1 MTKKKSQL
9 NESLKLYQM
18 LILGCILSSLLILN
32 SNFIVNENRKD
43 NLNEE
48 KRKLFD
54 KIISKRLLE
63 GDETNANEEPL
74 EGSDKVC
81 DKGSDKLKKYYKS
94 GDLKDLGLK
103 EDEDL
108 KYEGKGEPYF
118 DSLINI
124 IKSALGGKEEGESG
138 PNSETGGSGSNDGPG
153 DSGPNDGTGDSGSN
167 DGNGG
172 RILQEM
178 DISSMQ
184 EDIITYAKHVIPIV
198 VFFVIGILSLPGWLI
213 CCFCCCCN
221 CCCCCCCKKPGCK
234 IPCFIFTYIFYAL
247 SVAIC
252 IYSLAESNKIFV
264 GIADTEC
271 SILKFFDQV
280 LEGELKETL
289 PRWAGIE
296 GINRILENIS
306 SKLDGLE
313 GRITN
318 NLEVQIGNIENGQSD
333 FNTKITEIPDKFKSG
348 GSYLPEYSK
357 NYDPAIQ
364 LENGYTI
371 EGTYVLDLIKLL
383 GEYQDNKFKPE
394 EKSFL
399 WAWNKEYNI
408 ISEEAHNYLTEAK
421 ESFQSIVEGNIGE
434 IQSSLNQGKQTLNQL
449 KDSFSD
455 ITSEITDPI
464 IDYSDLIDNYGK
476 LGFKLVFGVLA
487 LMNIALAALV
497 LLICFCSGKMCTNC
511 CCCRCICKLFTHLLW
526 NILALLMFITFMI
539 GFLFSLIGTIGYD
552 AMSVISFVVSKDNL
566 GENGEKILVD
576 KLGDAASYLDKCING
591 NGEIVEIIGIK
602 PDDINSFNN
611 ISLVENQI
619 KESKQL
625 FEDNKKCLT
634 YERILTELNE
644 RTNLTN
650 SNLMLIKADAD
661 TENVFEEEYIQNNVN
676 KYFVFKDQFGYLNN
690 NINAK
695 SIQESWD
702 INSNDE
708 TKKCFAGQ
716 TNDVGIEGSSSP
728 LVFNPRVCKP
738 IDRDWIYDINPDTSS
753 NDACLKGR
761 AQILSDTI
769 DLLNNVKNAPNEA
782 NRYLK
787 IITDLK
793 DAYLNYL
800 QIYITAL
807 ESFEN
812 EISDI
817 FGSIKEYIN
826 DDDSLFSFIKCNFI
840 GTNLK
845 VMLEFLKSALGKDI
859 KTVGICLIIVGCSL
873 ALSISSTILLIVV
886 INTGIDQNK
895 QELKQ
900 EEMNKIPEYQL
911 SSGGRVVQYK
921 Y

>member
-9 NESLKLYQM
+9 NESLKLYQI

-32 SNFIVNENRKD
+32 SNFVVNEKRKD

-63 GDETNANEEPL
+63 GDETNANEKPL

-138 PNSETGGSGSNDGPG
+138 SNSETGGSGANGGGEGGDTPG
-153 DSGPNDGTGDSGSN
+153 GG
-167 DGNGG
+167 GG
-172 RILQEM
+172 RILQDM

-184 EDIITYAKHVIPIV
+184 EDIITYAKHVISIV

-247 SVAIC
+247 SIAIC

-289 PRWAGIE
+289 PRWAGIQ
-296 GINRILENIS
+296 GINQILENIS
-306 SKLDGLE
+306 SKLNGLE
-313 GRITN
+313 DRIED
-318 NLEVQIGNIENGQSD
+318 NLNVQIDNIERGQSAFD
-333 FNTKITEIPDKFKSG
+333 TKITGIPDKFKSG
-348 GSYLPEYSK
+348 GSYLSEYSK
-357 NYDPAIQ
+357 NYASAIQ
-364 LENGYTI
+364 LESGYTI

-408 ISEEAHNYLTEAK
+408 ISEEALNYLTEAK
-421 ESFQSIVEGNIGE
+421 ESFESIVEGNIGD
-434 IQSSLNQGKQTLNQL
+434 IQNSLYQGKQTLNQL

-591 NGEIVEIIGIK
+591 NGEIVDIIGID
-602 PDDINSFNN
+602 PDDINSFNE

-661 TENVFEEEYIQNNVN
+661 IEKVFEEDYIQNNLN

-708 TKKCFAGQ
+708 TKKCFPNSGPDQ
-716 TNDVGIEGSSSP
+716 INDNADIAGSSSQ
-728 LVFNPRVCKP
+728 VFNPRVCKP
-738 IDRDWIYDINPDTSS
+738 IDRDWIYDIDPATSS

-761 AQILSDTI
+761 AEILSDTI
-769 DLLNNVKNAPNEA
+769 DLLNNVKNAPTEA

-793 DAYLNYL
+793 DDYLAYL

-807 ESFEN
+807 DSFED
-812 EISDI
+812 EISGI
-817 FGSIKEYIN
+817 FGSIKQYIN

-895 QELKQ
+895 LELKQ